1 MKRLLA
7 TLPLLFALTACCCTT
22 KEEPPG
28 YSGPYPDG
36 DGQAALRPLNGKSI
50 KDAAGNE
57 WTIGPFAVIPND
69 ASPKGKGPVVQLKR
83 GAVEKWLPV
92 ESNADVADLHKRA
105 TGTPHPTLSGTPGKV
120 YLDALSSL
128 K

>member
-1 MKRLLA
+1 MTRFLA
-7 TLPLLFALTACCCTT
+7 LIPLVFALTACCCTT

-36 DGQAALRPLNGKSI
+36 DGQTALRPLQGKSI
-50 KDAAGNE
+50 KDTAGND
-57 WTIGPFAVIPND
+57 WVIGQFAVIPND

-83 GAVEKWLPV
+83 GTVERLLPV

-105 TGTPHPTLSGTPGKV
+105 TGSPHPTLSGSPGKV
-120 YLDALSSL
+120 YLDAISKLR
-128 K
+128 